1 MDETNTPTHA
11 HASIIKTLHDLKARF
26 AEKLEGLSESDEA
39 RIETQRLYDTIVST
53 LMANQQLGDDD
64 DELRRNQDEDS
75 QEPRDS

>member
-1 MDETNTPTHA
+1 MDKTDTPTHA

-26 AEKLEGLSESDEA
+26 AEKLEGLSETDEA

-53 LMANQQLGDDD
+53 LMANQQLEDAS
-64 DELRRNQDEDS
+64 DELRCNQDEDS